1 MMFEL
6 DKSSGVS
13 HGAKIKVIGVG
24 GSGGNAVNTMIK
36 SGLSGVE
43 FIAVNTD
50 RQALSASLAEV
61 KIAIGG
67 ELTKGLGAGANP
79 EVGRRAALEDY
90 HKIADVLQGCDMVFV
105 TAGMGGGTGTGA
117 APVIA
122 KIAKEL
128 GMLTV
133 GVVTK
138 PFGFEGKKR
147 SRQALD
153 GIRFLRE
160 SVDSLITI
168 PNQRLLS
175 IAGNH
180 MSFMDAFRKAD
191 EVLLNAVQG
200 ISDLINHTGLINTDF
215 ADVRTIMANKGL
227 ALMGT
232 GLGEGEHRAVE
243 AATNAISSPL
253 LEDISVDGATGLI
266 INVTGGPDLT
276 AFEVNEATTLI
287 MEAAHEDAEI
297 IFGSVIDEAMKNKV
311 KITVIATGIGAAAQ
325 NLIVGGGIT
334 TAAPAPGTHAP
345 ATMASMHGAMASFA
359 GQPATSM
366 PIGSGTQAE
375 NLSHSVAQANAQVAH
390 AHPAMP
396 SAPAAQPHMTESLMA
411 PRPQLPTS
419 APVMPEAAPAQTAT
433 AAAPNTFQQGFGAP
447 IAQEIPMARNHVAAP
462 SAPTA
467 SATAPAGASSVEKII
482 PSASLAEVD
491 AQMDAHASDMV
502 DIDEDLPR
510 PAANA
515 QAARV
520 APTFTA
526 PVSTPVPAESME
538 QVDMFEQRMAA
549 EKAAAFARE
558 EAAAASARAAAAA
571 ATQKDPRSESLARAQ
586 QIARSLGVTNLT
598 DDEYDIPTFIRRQQ
612 QQNPPLN

>member
-1 MMFEL
+1 MFEL
-6 DKSSGVS
+6 DKAATVAQ
-13 HGAKIKVIGVG
+13 GAKIKVIGVG

-61 KIAIGG
+61 KIPIGG

-90 HKIADVLQGCDMVFV
+90 HKIADVLQGSDMVFV

-128 GMLTV
+128 GILTV

-138 PFGFEGKKR
+138 PFDFEGRKR
-147 SRQALD
+147 MRQAGD

-175 IAGNH
+175 IAGNS
-180 MSFMDAFRKAD
+180 MSFMDAFKKAD

-232 GLGEGEHRAVE
+232 GVGEGEHRAVE

-266 INVTGGPDLT
+266 INVTGGSDLT

-297 IFGSVIDEAMKNKV
+297 IFGSVIDENMKDRV
-311 KITVIATGIGAAAQ
+311 KITVIATGIGAQAQ
-325 NLIVGGGIT
+325 LG
-334 TAAPAPGTHAP
+334 HAVSAHTLTERGVP
-345 ATMASMHGAMASFA
+345 HGASMA
-359 GQPATSM
+359 
-366 PIGSGTQAE
+366 GTQAE
-375 NLSHSVAQANAQVAH
+375 SLSSLAKSQNLSVNNPHSAVPERPMAYQQPSMAHTAAITPAVA
-390 AHPAMP
+390 P
-396 SAPAAQPHMTESLMA
+396 
-411 PRPQLPTS
+411 
-419 APVMPEAAPAQTAT
+419 PVMQPVVPKA
-433 AAAPNTFQQGFGAP
+433 AP
-447 IAQEIPMARNHVAAP
+447 IAAKPELDN
-462 SAPTA
+462 
-467 SATAPAGASSVEKII
+467 II
-482 PSASLAEVD
+482 PSASLDEVD
-491 AQMDAHASDMV
+491 AQIDAE
-502 DIDEDLPR
+502 EDHRDLMEDFEETFPVAPTQAR
-510 PAANA
+510 PAAPI
-515 QAARV
+515 AATP
-520 APTFTA
+520 AGPA
-526 PVSTPVPAESME
+526 VSAADLARKME
-538 QVDMFEQRMAA
+538 QVEMFE
-549 EKAAAFARE
+549 EKLEARAKE
-558 EAAAASARAAAAA
+558 EAAKP
-571 ATQKDPRSESLARAQ
+571 KDARSESLARAQ
-586 QIARSLGVTNLT
+586 QIARSLGVTNLS

-612 QQNPPLN
+612 QNSTLNN

>member
-1 MMFEL
+1 MFEL
-6 DKSSGVS
+6 DKSTNVAQ
-13 HGAKIKVIGVG
+13 GAKIKVIGVG

-36 SGLSGVE
+36 SGLTGVE
-43 FIAVNTD
+43 FITVNTD
-50 RQALSASLAEV
+50 RQALNASLADV

-90 HKIADVLQGCDMVFV
+90 HKIADVLTGADMVFV

-128 GMLTV
+128 GILTV

-138 PFGFEGKKR
+138 PFDFEGRKR
-147 SRQALD
+147 MRQAME

-160 SVDSLITI
+160 GVDSLITI

-180 MSFMDAFRKAD
+180 MSFMDAFKKAD

-253 LEDISVDGATGLI
+253 LENISVDGATGLI

-297 IFGSVIDEAMKNKV
+297 IFGSVIDENMKNRV
-311 KITVIATGIGAAAQ
+311 KITVIATGIGANAAIEQ
-325 NLIVGGGIT
+325 VLGAGASLGSMAGTQAASLSSQVKQQ
-334 TAAPAPGTHAP
+334 APAPMAPQAP
-345 ATMASMHGAMASFA
+345 A
-359 GQPATSM
+359 
-366 PIGSGTQAE
+366 
-375 NLSHSVAQANAQVAH
+375 
-390 AHPAMP
+390 
-396 SAPAAQPHMTESLMA
+396 
-411 PRPQLPTS
+411 
-419 APVMPEAAPAQTAT
+419 VM
-433 AAAPNTFQQGFGAP
+433 
-447 IAQEIPMARNHVAAP
+447 PMARPAAP
-462 SAPTA
+462 LAQAPSPA
-467 SATAPAGASSVEKII
+467 QNVQPPPPPAVPERAADAFANVQPAAPRAPQARQEIDHII
-482 PSASLAEVD
+482 PSASIAEVD
-491 AQMDAHASDMV
+491 AHMESLRTGADFQ
-502 DIDEDLPR
+502 DIADVAEEEELPK
-510 PAANA
+510 PAAA
-515 QAARV
+515 SVMSKPLAAEAAV
-520 APTFTA
+520 APNTSLA
-526 PVSTPVPAESME
+526 SRME
-538 QVDMFEQRMAA
+538 QVEMFERKA
-549 EKAAAFARE
+549 EGHAPE
-558 EAAAASARAAAAA
+558 EGAGARAR
-571 ATQKDPRSESLARAQ
+571 DARAESIAKAQ
-586 QIARSLGVTNLT
+586 HIARSLGVGSLT

-612 QQNPPLN
+612 QQNPSVN

>member
-1 MMFEL
+1 MFEL
-6 DKSSGVS
+6 DKSAPAS

-36 SGLSGVE
+36 SGLTGVE

-61 KIAIGG
+61 KIPIGG

-90 HKIADVLQGCDMVFV
+90 HKIADALQGADMVFV

-122 KIAKEL
+122 KISKEL

-138 PFGFEGKKR
+138 PFDFEGRKR
-147 SRQALD
+147 MRQAID
-153 GIRFLRE
+153 GIKFLRE

-180 MSFMDAFRKAD
+180 MSFMDAFKKAD

-297 IFGSVIDEAMKNKV
+297 IFGSVIDEAMKNRV
-311 KITVIATGIGAAAQ
+311 KITVIATGIGAQASAMISGGMNVSTNASTMSMGASTAQLAA
-325 NLIVGGGIT
+325 
-334 TAAPAPGTHAP
+334 
-345 ATMASMHGAMASFA
+345 
-359 GQPATSM
+359 
-366 PIGSGTQAE
+366 GTQAE
-375 NLSHSVAQANAQVAH
+375 SLSQLSRQSLATTS
-390 AHPAMP
+390 PAMGSTMPSSSTSSALNGSMVTPPPLPERMNPSTP
-396 SAPAAQPHMTESLMA
+396 SASMKMNVSAGGMMAGQSMSSSGSGLGSSILGSIQPSL
-411 PRPQLPTS
+411 
-419 APVMPEAAPAQTAT
+419 
-433 AAAPNTFQQGFGAP
+433 
-447 IAQEIPMARNHVAAP
+447 
-462 SAPTA
+462 
-467 SATAPAGASSVEKII
+467 SSGTRAVEQII
-482 PSASLAEVD
+482 PSASIEEVD
-491 AQMDAHASDMV
+491 AELDASFR
-502 DIDEDLPR
+502 IDEKSMADEVQVMSER
-510 PAANA
+510 EEE
-515 QAARV
+515 V
-520 APTFTA
+520 MIS
-526 PVSTPVPAESME
+526 STPTPANKME
-538 QVDMFEQRMAA
+538 QVEMFSDRA
-549 EKAAAFARE
+549 ETKMKE
-558 EAAAASARAAAAA
+558 EAPRM
-571 ATQKDPRSESLARAQ
+571 KDTRSESLARAQ

-612 QQNPPLN
+612 QGSTTIN

>member
-1 MMFEL
+1 MFEL
-6 DKSSGVS
+6 DKTAPAS

-36 SGLSGVE
+36 SGLTGVE

-50 RQALSASLAEV
+50 RQALQASLAEV
-61 KIAIGG
+61 KIPIGG

-90 HKIADVLQGCDMVFV
+90 HKIADALQNADMVFV

-138 PFGFEGKKR
+138 PFDFEGRKR
-147 SRQALD
+147 MRQAVD
-153 GIRFLRE
+153 GIKFLRE

-180 MSFMDAFRKAD
+180 MSFMDAFKKAD

-297 IFGSVIDEAMKNKV
+297 IFGSVIDEAMKNRV
-311 KITVIATGIGAAAQ
+311 KITVIATGIGANAQ
-325 NLIVGGGIT
+325 INQIISGGLSESR
-334 TAAPAPGTHAP
+334 P
-345 ATMASMHGAMASFA
+345 ATPAASVV
-359 GQPATSM
+359 
-366 PIGSGTQAE
+366 GTQAE
-375 NLSHSVAQANAQVAH
+375 SLSAVRAPVPPPVTS
-390 AHPAMP
+390 AMP
-396 SAPAAQPHMTESLMA
+396 KPPSKEATPLPAAPKA
-411 PRPQLPTS
+411 
-419 APVMPEAAPAQTAT
+419 
-433 AAAPNTFQQGFGAP
+433 
-447 IAQEIPMARNHVAAP
+447 EIDQ
-462 SAPTA
+462 
-467 SATAPAGASSVEKII
+467 II
-482 PSASLAEVD
+482 PSASMADLD
-491 AQMDAHASDMV
+491 AAMDAYSSDDIKASLDNA
-502 DIDEDLPR
+502 DEEFLPR
-510 PAANA
+510 PYAAPN
-515 QAARV
+515 
-520 APTFTA
+520 A
-526 PVSTPVPAESME
+526 PVSTPTAANKME
-538 QVDMFEQRMAA
+538 QVEMFE
-549 EKAAAFARE
+549 EKTDARIAKE
-558 EAAAASARAAAAA
+558 EGIGARA
-571 ATQKDPRSESLARAQ
+571 KDSRSESLARAQ

-612 QQNPPLN
+612 QQNPTVN

>member
-1 MMFEL
+1 MFEL
-6 DKSSGVS
+6 DKTAPSS

-43 FIAVNTD
+43 FICVNTD

-90 HKIADVLQGCDMVFV
+90 HKIADALQGADMVFV

-122 KIAKEL
+122 KISKEL

-138 PFGFEGKKR
+138 PFDFEGRKR
-147 SRQALD
+147 MRQAVD
-153 GIRFLRE
+153 GIKFLRE

-180 MSFMDAFRKAD
+180 MSFMDAFKKAD

-297 IFGSVIDEAMKNKV
+297 IFGSVIDENMKNKV
-311 KITVIATGIGAAAQ
+311 KITVIATGIGHPALMTASMAAAADARPQ
-325 NLIVGGGIT
+325 PTVAQQSVAMMASSLAAGTQAASLSAMASPV
-334 TAAPAPGTHAP
+334 AAPAPAAAP
-345 ATMASMHGAMASFA
+345 VPPAPPVSAFASHRM
-359 GQPATSM
+359 
-366 PIGSGTQAE
+366 
-375 NLSHSVAQANAQVAH
+375 V
-390 AHPAMP
+390 P
-396 SAPAAQPHMTESLMA
+396 SAA
-411 PRPQLPTS
+411 
-419 APVMPEAAPAQTAT
+419 VAAPARPAMQAK
-433 AAAPNTFQQGFGAP
+433 P
-447 IAQEIPMARNHVAAP
+447 EID
-462 SAPTA
+462 
-467 SATAPAGASSVEKII
+467 EII
-482 PSASLAEVD
+482 PSASLDEVD
-491 AQMDAHASDMV
+491 AEMDAFSKDDMKKSLHHA
-502 DIDEDLPR
+502 EEEALPR
-510 PAANA
+510 PSGMRAA
-515 QAARV
+515 
-520 APTFTA
+520 PEA
-526 PVSTPVPAESME
+526 PVAATPAVKME
-538 QVDMFEQRMAA
+538 QVEMFHE
-549 EKAAAFARE
+549 RE
-558 EAAAASARAAAAA
+558 EARVTKEEGAGARA
-571 ATQKDPRSESLARAQ
+571 KDPRSESLARAQ

-612 QQNPPLN
+612 QNPTVN

>member
-1 MMFEL
+1 MFEL
-6 DKSSGVS
+6 DKSSGNN

-36 SGLSGVE
+36 SGLGGVE

-50 RQALSASLAEV
+50 RQALAASLAET
-61 KIAIGG
+61 KIPIGG

-90 HKIADVLQGCDMVFV
+90 HKVADVLQGCDMVFV

-128 GMLTV
+128 GILTV

-138 PFGFEGKKR
+138 PFGFEGRKR
-147 SRQALD
+147 SRQAMD
-153 GIRFLRE
+153 GIRSLRE

-175 IAGNH
+175 IAGKD

-232 GLGEGEHRAVE
+232 GLGAGEHRAVE

-266 INVTGGPDLT
+266 INVTGGTDLT

-297 IFGSVIDEAMKNKV
+297 IFGSVIDETMKDQV
-311 KITVIATGIGAAAQ
+311 KITVIATGIGAAA
-325 NLIVGGGIT
+325 
-334 TAAPAPGTHAP
+334 TAAVIGEPSKLTAPAPAPTMTAAMSGMTGTLTA
-345 ATMASMHGAMASFA
+345 
-359 GQPATSM
+359 
-366 PIGSGTQAE
+366 GTQAE
-375 NLSHSVAQANAQVAH
+375 NLGAMTNQAAVAPANMPVPPPVAAAQSPKPQIPASAPVIPSASANPAMNLSTTLHQAFAPQAAASAPVATPAAAPTMAPAQGASAQANAA
-390 AHPAMP
+390 
-396 SAPAAQPHMTESLMA
+396 
-411 PRPQLPTS
+411 
-419 APVMPEAAPAQTAT
+419 
-433 AAAPNTFQQGFGAP
+433 GFD
-447 IAQEIPMARNHVAAP
+447 H
-462 SAPTA
+462 
-467 SATAPAGASSVEKII
+467 II
-482 PSASLAEVD
+482 PSASIDEVD
-491 AQMDAHASDMV
+491 AQIDAQGVSHAAPAA
-502 DIDEDLPR
+502 EAEELPR
-510 PAANA
+510 PQA
-515 QAARV
+515 QHARAV
-520 APTFTA
+520 VNPYIS
-526 PVSTPVPAESME
+526 PESTPVSAEDME
-538 QVDMFEQRMAA
+538 QEEMFAKQ
-549 EKAAAFARE
+549 AAAAQAARE
-558 EAAAASARAAAAA
+558 EAAAAAQAAAQAA
-571 ATQKDPRSESLARAQ
+571 NARNLGTNKDPRSESLARAQ

-612 QQNPPLN
+612 QQNQPLN

>member
-1 MMFEL
+1 MFEL
-6 DKSSGVS
+6 DKTAPSS

-43 FIAVNTD
+43 FICVNTD

-90 HKIADVLQGCDMVFV
+90 HKIADALQGADMVFV

-122 KIAKEL
+122 KISKEL

-138 PFGFEGKKR
+138 PFDFEGRKR
-147 SRQALD
+147 MRQAVE
-153 GIRFLRE
+153 GIKFLRE

-180 MSFMDAFRKAD
+180 MSFMDAFKKAD

-297 IFGSVIDEAMKNKV
+297 IFGSVIDENMKNRV
-311 KITVIATGIGAAAQ
+311 KITVIATGIGHPALMTASM
-325 NLIVGGGIT
+325 T
-334 TAAPAPGTHAP
+334 TAAGIDQRPAQPTVAQQS
-345 ATMASMHGAMASFA
+345 AALMASSLAA
-359 GQPATSM
+359 
-366 PIGSGTQAE
+366 GTQAE
-375 NLSHSVAQANAQVAH
+375 SLSAVASSQPAAPRPVASPTPTFP
-390 AHPAMP
+390 PAPFASHRMVP
-396 SAPAAQPHMTESLMA
+396 SAPAP
-411 PRPQLPTS
+411 
-419 APVMPEAAPAQTAT
+419 AA
-433 AAAPNTFQQGFGAP
+433 
-447 IAQEIPMARNHVAAP
+447 RSVVAAKP
-462 SAPTA
+462 EMDE
-467 SATAPAGASSVEKII
+467 VI
-482 PSASLAEVD
+482 PSASLDEVD
-491 AQMDAHASDMV
+491 AEMDAFSKD
-502 DIDEDLPR
+502 DIKTSLHSAEEENLPR
-510 PAANA
+510 PMA
-515 QAARV
+515 QAVPTPDVKMEQVEMFNEREEARV
-520 APTFTA
+520 A
-526 PVSTPVPAESME
+526 VREGPAG
-538 QVDMFEQRMAA
+538 
-549 EKAAAFARE
+549 
-558 EAAAASARAAAAA
+558 ARA
-571 ATQKDPRSESLARAQ
+571 KDPRTESLARAQ

-612 QQNPPLN
+612 QNPPVN

>member
-1 MMFEL
+1 MFEL
-6 DKSSGVS
+6 DKSANVAQ
-13 HGAKIKVIGVG
+13 GAKIKVIGVG

-36 SGLSGVE
+36 SGLTGVE
-43 FIAVNTD
+43 FITVNTD
-50 RQALSASLAEV
+50 RQALTASLADV

-90 HKIADVLQGCDMVFV
+90 HKIADVLAGADMVFV

-128 GMLTV
+128 GILTV

-138 PFGFEGKKR
+138 PFDFEGRKR
-147 SRQALD
+147 MRQAME

-160 SVDSLITI
+160 GVDSLITI

-180 MSFMDAFRKAD
+180 MSFMDAFKKAD

-232 GLGEGEHRAVE
+232 GVGEGEHRAVE

-253 LEDISVDGATGLI
+253 LENISVDGATGLI

-297 IFGSVIDEAMKNKV
+297 IFGSVIDENMKNKV
-311 KITVIATGIGAAAQ
+311 KITVIATGIGANAAIDQ
-325 NLIVGGGIT
+325 VLGLSTPISPNAIGPERIT
-334 TAAPAPGTHAP
+334 TA
-345 ATMASMHGAMASFA
+345 SM
-359 GQPATSM
+359 
-366 PIGSGTQAE
+366 SGTQAAS
-375 NLSHSVAQANAQVAH
+375 LSSLAGAPPPAGFTPQLPMRPTQLLQPSHPRAEPMIAPSVN
-390 AHPAMP
+390 P
-396 SAPAAQPHMTESLMA
+396 APAA
-411 PRPQLPTS
+411 PR
-419 APVMPEAAPAQTAT
+419 
-433 AAAPNTFQQGFGAP
+433 AAAPLRQDIDQ
-447 IAQEIPMARNHVAAP
+447 
-462 SAPTA
+462 
-467 SATAPAGASSVEKII
+467 II
-482 PSASLAEVD
+482 PSVSVAESAAERLE
-491 AQMDAHASDMV
+491 AQQIKDDFKTVVAAEENVMPQMAMPPIAKPMV
-502 DIDEDLPR
+502 AKAEAI
-510 PAANA
+510 
-515 QAARV
+515 V
-520 APTFTA
+520 APVPEYAAEPPA
-526 PVSTPVPAESME
+526 PVRME
-538 QVDMFEQRMAA
+538 QVEMFEKRV
-549 EKAAAFARE
+549 
-558 EAAAASARAAAAA
+558 ASENQGLED
-571 ATQKDPRSESLARAQ
+571 TLSPRSRDAKAESIAKAQ
-586 QIARSLGVTNLT
+586 HIARSLGVVSLT
-598 DDEYDIPTFIRRQQ
+598 DDEFDIPTFIRRQA

>member
-1 MMFEL
+1 MFEL
-6 DKSSGVS
+6 DKSAPAS

-36 SGLSGVE
+36 SGLTGVE

-50 RQALSASLAEV
+50 RQALHSSLAEV
-61 KIAIGG
+61 KIPIGG

-90 HKIADVLQGCDMVFV
+90 HKIADALQNADMVFV

-138 PFGFEGKKR
+138 PFDFEGRKR
-147 SRQALD
+147 MRQAID
-153 GIRFLRE
+153 GIKFLRE

-180 MSFMDAFRKAD
+180 MSFMDAFKKAD

-232 GLGEGEHRAVE
+232 GMGEGEHRAVE

-297 IFGSVIDEAMKNKV
+297 IFGSVIDENMKSKV
-311 KITVIATGIGAAAQ
+311 KITVIATGIGANAQ
-325 NLIVGGGIT
+325 MSSMLGGGIERG
-334 TAAPAPGTHAP
+334 AP
-345 ATMASMHGAMASFA
+345 SMM
-359 GQPATSM
+359 
-366 PIGSGTQAE
+366 GTQAE
-375 NLSHSVAQANAQVAH
+375 SLSALSRGQTVAAQAAQAMASTVVPQRPVELAT
-390 AHPAMP
+390 PAPLQMQAPTLP
-396 SAPAAQPHMTESLMA
+396 SP
-411 PRPQLPTS
+411 
-419 APVMPEAAPAQTAT
+419 
-433 AAAPNTFQQGFGAP
+433 
-447 IAQEIPMARNHVAAP
+447 AP
-462 SAPTA
+462 SAA
-467 SATAPAGASSVEKII
+467 MAESREMDHII
-482 PSASLAEVD
+482 PSVSLEELEK
-491 AQMDAHASDMV
+491 QMDGISPSPISGLNAGLSTKEEEVPKPLSSAM
-502 DIDEDLPR
+502 IAR
-510 PAANA
+510 P
-515 QAARV
+515 
-520 APTFTA
+520 
-526 PVSTPVPAESME
+526 PVNELSSHLSGPAKME
-538 QVDMFEQRMAA
+538 QLEMFDEG
-549 EKAAAFARE
+549 EPKIRE
-558 EAAAASARAAAAA
+558 DAPLKSKDARA
-571 ATQKDPRSESLARAQ
+571 ESLARAQ

-612 QQNPPLN
+612 QGTNPN

>member
-1 MMFEL
+1 MFEL
-6 DKSSGVS
+6 DKTATVS
-13 HGAKIKVIGVG
+13 AGAKIKVIGVG

-36 SGLSGVE
+36 SGLTGVE

-50 RQALSASLAEV
+50 RQALTASLADI
-61 KIAIGG
+61 KIPIGG

-90 HKIADVLQGCDMVFV
+90 HKIADVLQGADMVFV

-128 GMLTV
+128 GILTV

-138 PFGFEGKKR
+138 PFDFEGRKR
-147 SRQALD
+147 MRQAGD
-153 GIRFLRE
+153 GIRFLKE
-160 SVDSLITI
+160 GVDSLITI

-180 MSFMDAFRKAD
+180 MSFVDAFKKAD

-232 GLGEGEHRAVE
+232 GTGEGEHRAVE

-297 IFGSVIDEAMKNKV
+297 IFGSVIDENMKNKV
-311 KITVIATGIGAAAQ
+311 KITVIATGIGANLNLEQGLGGAAARP
-325 NLIVGGGIT
+325 IS
-334 TAAPAPGTHAP
+334 
-345 ATMASMHGAMASFA
+345 MA
-359 GQPATSM
+359 
-366 PIGSGTQAE
+366 GTQAE
-375 NLSHSVAQANAQVAH
+375 SLSAIAQK
-390 AHPAMP
+390 
-396 SAPAAQPHMTESLMA
+396 APAAQASVPPPLPKVPE
-411 PRPQLPTS
+411 RPLEIKAEE
-419 APVMPEAAPAQTAT
+419 APVKTAVKAAIEEKAKNLDSIIPSVSMSEIDARMAKIAEEEFERDFIEEEEIPQPKAMPQAAAPAK
-433 AAAPNTFQQGFGAP
+433 
-447 IAQEIPMARNHVAAP
+447 AQN
-462 SAPTA
+462 
-467 SATAPAGASSVEKII
+467 
-482 PSASLAEVD
+482 L
-491 AQMDAHASDMV
+491 
-502 DIDEDLPR
+502 
-510 PAANA
+510 
-515 QAARV
+515 
-520 APTFTA
+520 A
-526 PVSTPVPAESME
+526 PVSQTVPATKME
-538 QVDMFEQRMAA
+538 QVEMFADHA
-549 EKAAAFARE
+549 K
-558 EAAAASARAAAAA
+558 EAAQEPAKDNALAARA
-571 ATQKDPRSESLARAQ
+571 KDYKAELDRAK

-612 QQNPPLN
+612 QNNNLN

>member
-1 MMFEL
+1 MFEL
-6 DKSSGVS
+6 DKSNSGS
-13 HGAKIKVIGVG
+13 QGAKIKVIGVG
-24 GSGGNAVNTMIK
+24 GSGGNAVNTMIR
-36 SGLSGVE
+36 SGLTGVE
-43 FIAVNTD
+43 FIIVNTD
-50 RQALSASLAEV
+50 RQALNASLADV

-90 HKIADVLQGCDMVFV
+90 HKIADVLTGADMVFV

-122 KIAKEL
+122 KIAKEI
-128 GMLTV
+128 GILTV

-138 PFGFEGKKR
+138 PFDFEGRKR
-147 SRQALD
+147 MRQAME

-160 SVDSLITI
+160 GVDSLITI

-180 MSFMDAFRKAD
+180 MSFMDAFKKAD

-253 LEDISVDGATGLI
+253 LENISVDGATGLI

-297 IFGSVIDEAMKNKV
+297 IFGSVIDENMKNRV
-311 KITVIATGIGAAAQ
+311 KITVIATGIGANAAIEQ
-325 NLIVGGGIT
+325 VLG
-334 TAAPAPGTHAP
+334 TAAVTSAQPGLLQQQMANTQAATLGSMANTQQGTSLQPPPAPVNATP
-345 ATMASMHGAMASFA
+345 ATPQPSYVQPPPPASAS
-359 GQPATSM
+359 
-366 PIGSGTQAE
+366 
-375 NLSHSVAQANAQVAH
+375 
-390 AHPAMP
+390 
-396 SAPAAQPHMTESLMA
+396 
-411 PRPQLPTS
+411 RPQQS
-419 APVMPEAAPAQTAT
+419 
-433 AAAPNTFQQGFGAP
+433 
-447 IAQEIPMARNHVAAP
+447 ID
-462 SAPTA
+462 S
-467 SATAPAGASSVEKII
+467 II
-482 PSASLAEVD
+482 PSASIDEVD
-491 AQMDAHASDMV
+491 AQMAK
-502 DIDEDLPR
+502 
-510 PAANA
+510 N
-515 QAARV
+515 
-520 APTFTA
+520 
-526 PVSTPVPAESME
+526 
-538 QVDMFEQRMAA
+538 
-549 EKAAAFARE
+549 
-558 EAAAASARAAAAA
+558 ASADFEAIAGLEDDHLPQPGAQRLVPPPPPRVEQ
-571 ATQKDPRSESLARAQ
+571 QKDPMQTEMFEEAKQVSQEEAVSNRPKDSRAESIARAQ
-586 QIARSLGVTNLT
+586 QIARTLGVANLT

-612 QQNPPLN
+612 QNGPTVN

>member
-1 MMFEL
+1 MFEL
-6 DKSSGVS
+6 DKTAPNS

-43 FIAVNTD
+43 FICVNTD

-90 HKIADVLQGCDMVFV
+90 HKIADALQGADMVFV

-122 KIAKEL
+122 KISKEL

-138 PFGFEGKKR
+138 PFDFEGRKR
-147 SRQALD
+147 MRQAVE
-153 GIRFLRE
+153 GIKFLRE

-180 MSFMDAFRKAD
+180 MSFMDAFKKAD

-297 IFGSVIDEAMKNKV
+297 IFGSVIDENMKNKV
-311 KITVIATGIGAAAQ
+311 KITVIATGIGHPALMTASMAAAA
-325 NLIVGGGIT
+325 GIDQRPAQPT
-334 TAAPAPGTHAP
+334 VAQQSAAL
-345 ATMASMHGAMASFA
+345 MASSLAA
-359 GQPATSM
+359 
-366 PIGSGTQAE
+366 GTQAE
-375 NLSHSVAQANAQVAH
+375 SLAATSNQPAARPVAPPAQVA
-390 AHPAMP
+390 APMMPPPAPFASHRMVP
-396 SAPAAQPHMTESLMA
+396 SAPAPAA
-411 PRPQLPTS
+411 RP
-419 APVMPEAAPAQTAT
+419 V
-433 AAAPNTFQQGFGAP
+433 
-447 IAQEIPMARNHVAAP
+447 VAAKP
-462 SAPTA
+462 
-467 SATAPAGASSVEKII
+467 EMDEII
-482 PSASLAEVD
+482 PSASLDEVD
-491 AQMDAHASDMV
+491 AEMDAFSKD
-502 DIDEDLPR
+502 DIKTSMHSAEEENLPR
-510 PAANA
+510 PMNVRTESAPMGA
-515 QAARV
+515 QAA
-520 APTFTA
+520 PT
-526 PVSTPVPAESME
+526 PAVKME
-538 QVDMFEQRMAA
+538 QVEMFNEREEARAA
-549 EKAAAFARE
+549 VRE
-558 EAAAASARAAAAA
+558 EAAGARA
-571 ATQKDPRSESLARAQ
+571 KDPRTESLARAQ

-612 QQNPPLN
+612 QNPTVN

>member
-1 MMFEL
+1 MFEL
-6 DKSSGVS
+6 DKTSAVAA
-13 HGAKIKVIGVG
+13 GAKIKVIGVG

-36 SGLSGVE
+36 SGLTGVE

-50 RQALSASLAEV
+50 RQALNASLAEV
-61 KIAIGG
+61 KIPIGG

-90 HKIADVLQGCDMVFV
+90 HKIADALQGADMVFV

-128 GMLTV
+128 GILTV

-138 PFGFEGKKR
+138 PFDFEGKKR
-147 SRQALD
+147 ARQAAE
-153 GIRFLRE
+153 GIRFLKE
-160 SVDSLITI
+160 GVDSLITI

-180 MSFMDAFRKAD
+180 MSFMDAFKKAD

-232 GLGEGEHRAVE
+232 GMGEGEHRAVE

-297 IFGSVIDEAMKNKV
+297 IFGSVIDENMKSRV
-311 KITVIATGIGAAAQ
+311 KITVIATGIGTAALLEQQNLGAGAFTKSMAGTQAESLSNIAKTQSVAPALPAAAMPVPPP
-325 NLIVGGGIT
+325 LPERPVM
-334 TAAPAPGTHAP
+334 AAPAP
-345 ATMASMHGAMASFA
+345 
-359 GQPATSM
+359 
-366 PIGSGTQAE
+366 
-375 NLSHSVAQANAQVAH
+375 
-390 AHPAMP
+390 
-396 SAPAAQPHMTESLMA
+396 
-411 PRPQLPTS
+411 
-419 APVMPEAAPAQTAT
+419 
-433 AAAPNTFQQGFGAP
+433 AP
-447 IAQEIPMARNHVAAP
+447 IAKAP
-462 SAPTA
+462 VRQDIDA
-467 SATAPAGASSVEKII
+467 II
-482 PSASLAEVD
+482 PSASLEEVD
-491 AQMDAHASDMV
+491 AHIDAFGGDDMAKSMNAAGE
-502 DIDEDLPR
+502 DELPMPIAK
-510 PAANA
+510 PAASVEA
-515 QAARV
+515 SAA
-520 APTFTA
+520 A
-526 PVSTPVPAESME
+526 
-538 QVDMFEQRMAA
+538 
-549 EKAAAFARE
+549 KAAAARLEQVEMFE
-558 EAAAASARAAAAA
+558 EKVAAENRAKEEGAGARNRDLRA
-571 ATQKDPRSESLARAQ
+571 ESLARAQ

-612 QQNPPLN
+612 QNTTVN

>member
-1 MMFEL
+1 MFEL
-6 DKSSGVS
+6 DKSSSGAQ
-13 HGAKIKVIGVG
+13 GAKIKVIGVG

-36 SGLSGVE
+36 SGLTGVE
-43 FIAVNTD
+43 FITVNTD
-50 RQALSASLAEV
+50 RQALNASLADV

-90 HKIADVLQGCDMVFV
+90 HKIADVLTGADMVFV

-128 GMLTV
+128 GILTV

-138 PFGFEGKKR
+138 PFDFEGRKR
-147 SRQALD
+147 MRQAME

-160 SVDSLITI
+160 GVDSLITI

-180 MSFMDAFRKAD
+180 MSFMDAFKKAD

-253 LEDISVDGATGLI
+253 LENISVDGATGLI

-297 IFGSVIDEAMKNKV
+297 IFGSVIDENMKNRV
-311 KITVIATGIGAAAQ
+311 KITVIATGIGANAAIEQ
-325 NLIVGGGIT
+325 VLGAGASLGSMAGTQAASLSSQVKQQ
-334 TAAPAPGTHAP
+334 APAPMAPQAP
-345 ATMASMHGAMASFA
+345 A
-359 GQPATSM
+359 
-366 PIGSGTQAE
+366 
-375 NLSHSVAQANAQVAH
+375 
-390 AHPAMP
+390 
-396 SAPAAQPHMTESLMA
+396 
-411 PRPQLPTS
+411 
-419 APVMPEAAPAQTAT
+419 VM
-433 AAAPNTFQQGFGAP
+433 
-447 IAQEIPMARNHVAAP
+447 PMARPAAP
-462 SAPTA
+462 LAQAPSPA
-467 SATAPAGASSVEKII
+467 QNVQPPPPPAVPERAADAFANVQPAAPRAPQARQEIDHII
-482 PSASLAEVD
+482 PSASIAEVD
-491 AQMDAHASDMV
+491 AHMESLRTGADFQ
-502 DIDEDLPR
+502 DIADVAEEEELPK
-510 PAANA
+510 PAAA
-515 QAARV
+515 SVMSKPLAAEAAV
-520 APTFTA
+520 APNTSLA
-526 PVSTPVPAESME
+526 SRME
-538 QVDMFEQRMAA
+538 QVEMFERKA
-549 EKAAAFARE
+549 EGHAPE
-558 EAAAASARAAAAA
+558 EGAGARAR
-571 ATQKDPRSESLARAQ
+571 DARAESIAKAQ
-586 QIARSLGVTNLT
+586 HIARSLGVGSLT

-612 QQNPPLN
+612 QQNPSVN

>member
-1 MMFEL
+1 MFEL
-6 DKSSGVS
+6 DKSASVS
-13 HGAKIKVIGVG
+13 QGAKIKVIGVG

-36 SGLSGVE
+36 SGLTGVE
-43 FIAVNTD
+43 FIVVNTD
-50 RQALSASLAEV
+50 RQALTASLADV
-61 KIAIGG
+61 KIPIGG

-79 EVGRRAALEDY
+79 EIGRRAALEDY
-90 HKIADVLQGCDMVFV
+90 HKIADVLTGADMVFV

-128 GMLTV
+128 GILTV

-138 PFGFEGKKR
+138 PFDFEGRKR
-147 SRQALD
+147 MRQAME

-160 SVDSLITI
+160 GVDSLITI

-180 MSFMDAFRKAD
+180 MSFMDAFKKAD

-297 IFGSVIDEAMKNKV
+297 IFGSVIDENMKSRV
-311 KITVIATGIGAAAQ
+311 KITVIATGIGANAVIEQ
-325 NLIVGGGIT
+325 NLNGLIYSKSMAG
-334 TAAPAPGTHAP
+334 PL
-345 ATMASMHGAMASFA
+345 ATNQANTNMA
-359 GQPATSM
+359 
-366 PIGSGTQAE
+366 GTQAE
-375 NLSHSVAQANAQVAH
+375 SLSAMAKQPSIAQQASLANQSTMQERVQEAKQVVPPPVSQAQ
-390 AHPAMP
+390 MN
-396 SAPAAQPHMTESLMA
+396 Q
-411 PRPQLPTS
+411 
-419 APVMPEAAPAQTAT
+419 
-433 AAAPNTFQQGFGAP
+433 AP
-447 IAQEIPMARNHVAAP
+447 IAAAK
-462 SAPTA
+462 
-467 SATAPAGASSVEKII
+467 PAVKAELEAII
-482 PSASLAEVD
+482 PSASLDELD
-491 AQMDAHASDMV
+491 EQMDMIAAEDMRKSL
-502 DIDEDLPR
+502 DDAEENIPF
-510 PAANA
+510 PA
-515 QAARV
+515 
-520 APTFTA
+520 TKTA
-526 PVSTPVPAESME
+526 PAGATAKEPMTME
-538 QVDMFEQRMAA
+538 QVEMFEER
-549 EKAAAFARE
+549 
-558 EAAAASARAAAAA
+558 EAASRLAKEEGAGARS
-571 ATQKDPRSESLARAQ
+571 KDTRAESLARAQ

-612 QQNPPLN
+612 QQNPTVN

>member
-1 MMFEL
+1 MFEL
-6 DKSSGVS
+6 DKTASVS

-36 SGLSGVE
+36 SGLTGVE
-43 FIAVNTD
+43 FITVNTD
-50 RQALSASLAEV
+50 RQALNASLADV

-90 HKIADVLQGCDMVFV
+90 HKIADVLAGADMVFV

-128 GMLTV
+128 GILTV

-138 PFGFEGKKR
+138 PFDFEGRKR
-147 SRQALD
+147 MRQAGD

-160 SVDSLITI
+160 GVDSLITI

-180 MSFMDAFRKAD
+180 MSFMDAFKKAD

-253 LEDISVDGATGLI
+253 LENISVDGATGLI

-297 IFGSVIDEAMKNKV
+297 IFGSVIDENMKNKV
-311 KITVIATGIGAAAQ
+311 KITVIATGIGANAEVVLGTLSSATAIGPERVAPPSIANTQAASLSQMAAQ
-325 NLIVGGGIT
+325 VQQ
-334 TAAPAPGTHAP
+334 AAPAP
-345 ATMASMHGAMASFA
+345 
-359 GQPATSM
+359 
-366 PIGSGTQAE
+366 
-375 NLSHSVAQANAQVAH
+375 
-390 AHPAMP
+390 
-396 SAPAAQPHMTESLMA
+396 
-411 PRPQLPTS
+411 
-419 APVMPEAAPAQTAT
+419 APVQQHVAPPPAYVPPPAAPAPVTHVQPPPPP
-433 AAAPNTFQQGFGAP
+433 AAPRAMDT
-447 IAQEIPMARNHVAAP
+447 
-462 SAPTA
+462 
-467 SATAPAGASSVEKII
+467 II
-482 PSASLAEVD
+482 PSASIAEVD
-491 AQMDAHASDMV
+491 AAMDAIAPAAPAPVLAAPAPAPKAPAPAPMATRSVKDDFESFADADD
-502 DIDEDLPR
+502 DILPR
-510 PAANA
+510 PAMN
-515 QAARV
+515 V
-520 APTFTA
+520 
-526 PVSTPVPAESME
+526 
-538 QVDMFEQRMAA
+538 
-549 EKAAAFARE
+549 
-558 EAAAASARAAAAA
+558 RAAAPAA
-571 ATQKDPRSESLARAQ
+571 PTPAPKMEQADLFGSEKAPAADDGVGARARDTRAESIAKAQ
-586 QIARSLGVTNLT
+586 HIARSLGVSSLT

-612 QQNPPLN
+612 QNNSTLN

>member
-1 MMFEL
+1 MFEL
-6 DKSSGVS
+6 DKTATVS
-13 HGAKIKVIGVG
+13 AGAKIKVIGVG
-24 GSGGNAVNTMIK
+24 GGGGNAVNTMIK

-50 RQALSASLAEV
+50 RQALTASLADV
-61 KIAIGG
+61 KIPVGG

-90 HKIADVLQGCDMVFV
+90 HKIADALQGADMVFV

-128 GMLTV
+128 GILTV

-138 PFGFEGKKR
+138 PFDFEGKKR
-147 SRQALD
+147 RRQAAD

-168 PNQRLLS
+168 PNQRLLM

-180 MSFMDAFRKAD
+180 MSIVDTFRRAD

-232 GLGEGEHRAVE
+232 GVGEGEHRAVE

-276 AFEVNEATTLI
+276 TFEVNEATTLI

-297 IFGSVIDEAMKNKV
+297 IFGSVIDESMKNRV
-311 KITVIATGIGAAAQ
+311 KITVIATGIGALLNAQDPLEASLAASSKPV
-325 NLIVGGGIT
+325 LPT
-334 TAAPAPGTHAP
+334 SAPI
-345 ATMASMHGAMASFA
+345 MAS
-359 GQPATSM
+359 SM
-366 PIGSGTQAE
+366 IGTQAE
-375 NLSHSVAQANAQVAH
+375 NLSAAAQKAQAITPPLPVISSASILQDLDEQAEAVASSIPDNLEQDEELPVPQAMAKPLPVEIAPAPIAAAPVAPLKMEQVEMFESKPAQKEEPAGAQAN
-390 AHPAMP
+390 PGKRD
-396 SAPAAQPHMTESLMA
+396 L
-411 PRPQLPTS
+411 R
-419 APVMPEAAPAQTAT
+419 
-433 AAAPNTFQQGFGAP
+433 
-447 IAQEIPMARNHVAAP
+447 
-462 SAPTA
+462 
-467 SATAPAGASSVEKII
+467 
-482 PSASLAEVD
+482 
-491 AQMDAHASDMV
+491 SD
-502 DIDEDLPR
+502 
-510 PAANA
+510 
-515 QAARV
+515 
-520 APTFTA
+520 
-526 PVSTPVPAESME
+526 
-538 QVDMFEQRMAA
+538 
-549 EKAAAFARE
+549 
-558 EAAAASARAAAAA
+558 
-571 ATQKDPRSESLARAQ
+571 LARAQ

-612 QQNPPLN
+612 QNPPIN

>member
-1 MMFEL
+1 MFEL
-6 DKSSGVS
+6 DKSAPAS

-36 SGLSGVE
+36 SGLTGVE

-50 RQALSASLAEV
+50 RQALHSSLAEV
-61 KIAIGG
+61 KIPIGG

-90 HKIADVLQGCDMVFV
+90 HKIADALQNADMVFV

-138 PFGFEGKKR
+138 PFDFEGRKR
-147 SRQALD
+147 MRQAVD
-153 GIRFLRE
+153 GIKFLRE

-180 MSFMDAFRKAD
+180 MSFMDAFKKAD

-232 GLGEGEHRAVE
+232 GMGEGEHRAVE

-297 IFGSVIDEAMKNKV
+297 IFGSVIDENMKSKV
-311 KITVIATGIGAAAQ
+311 KITVIATGIGANAQ
-325 NLIVGGGIT
+325 LNNIIGGGIERG
-334 TAAPAPGTHAP
+334 AP
-345 ATMASMHGAMASFA
+345 SMM
-359 GQPATSM
+359 
-366 PIGSGTQAE
+366 GTQAE
-375 NLSHSVAQANAQVAH
+375 SLSAMARGQTIQQQSQALGSTVVPQR
-390 AHPAMP
+390 P
-396 SAPAAQPHMTESLMA
+396 SELN
-411 PRPQLPTS
+411 
-419 APVMPEAAPAQTAT
+419 AAPTMQ
-433 AAAPNTFQQGFGAP
+433 AAMVPPPVPHQ
-447 IAQEIPMARNHVAAP
+447 AP
-462 SAPTA
+462 SQVMAQKR
-467 SATAPAGASSVEKII
+467 EMDHII
-482 PSASLAEVD
+482 PSASLEELEK
-491 AQMDAHASDMV
+491 QMDAIS
-502 DIDEDLPR
+502 P
-510 PAANA
+510 
-515 QAARV
+515 
-520 APTFTA
+520 APTFQSSAAQVREEEIPKPLSAAMIAKPPMSEIGAT
-526 PVSTPVPAESME
+526 TQME
-538 QVDMFEQRMAA
+538 QLEMFDGGEA
-549 EKAAAFARE
+549 KARE
-558 EAAAASARAAAAA
+558 EAPAKPKDARA
-571 ATQKDPRSESLARAQ
+571 ESLARAQ

-612 QQNPPLN
+612 QGTNPN

>member
-1 MMFEL
+1 MFEL
-6 DKSSGVS
+6 DKSASLGQ
-13 HGAKIKVIGVG
+13 GAKIKVIGVG

-50 RQALSASLAEV
+50 RQALNANLAEV
-61 KIAIGG
+61 KIPIGG

-90 HKIADVLQGCDMVFV
+90 HKIADALQGSDMVFV

-128 GMLTV
+128 GILTV

-138 PFGFEGKKR
+138 PFDFEGKKR

-175 IAGNH
+175 LAGNH
-180 MSFMDAFRKAD
+180 MSFIDAFKKAD

-232 GLGEGEHRAVE
+232 GMGEGEHRAVE

-297 IFGSVIDEAMKNKV
+297 IFGSVIDENMKSRV
-311 KITVIATGIGAAAQ
+311 KITVIATGIGANAQ
-325 NLIVGGGIT
+325 HLLGSFDNRSTI
-334 TAAPAPGTHAP
+334 APAFSA
-345 ATMASMHGAMASFA
+345 AAA
-359 GQPATSM
+359 GM
-366 PIGSGTQAE
+366 GTQAE
-375 NLSHSVAQANAQVAH
+375 TLSQVSMGATKIPAPASVM
-390 AHPAMP
+390 PPPPPRTAMAGGL
-396 SAPAAQPHMTESLMA
+396 SAPTI
-411 PRPQLPTS
+411 S
-419 APVMPEAAPAQTAT
+419 APVAPSVSQERSELSQGAAPFSAMETLSKDASFAT
-433 AAAPNTFQQGFGAP
+433 VKSEERLA
-447 IAQEIPMARNHVAAP
+447 EL
-462 SAPTA
+462 
-467 SATAPAGASSVEKII
+467 PAGAMAAGPALPVTNQRVLSVQPERDGLEGII
-482 PSASLAEVD
+482 PSASLEEVD
-491 AQMDAHASDMV
+491 AQMSALADKD
-502 DIDEDLPR
+502 DI
-510 PAANA
+510 
-515 QAARV
+515 Q
-520 APTFTA
+520 
-526 PVSTPVPAESME
+526 ESMNRADE
-538 QVDMFEQRMAA
+538 GLPKARSMRSAA
-549 EKAAAFARE
+549 EEQAELFDERMVAE
-558 EAAAASARAAAAA
+558 ARA
-571 ATQKDPRSESLARAQ
+571 KDSAGARTKDHRAESLARAQ

-612 QQNPPLN
+612 QSTNPQ

>member
-1 MMFEL
+1 MFEL
-6 DKSSGVS
+6 DKSAPSA

-61 KIAIGG
+61 KIPIGG

-90 HKIADVLQGCDMVFV
+90 HKIADALQGADMVFV

-122 KIAKEL
+122 KISKEL

-138 PFGFEGKKR
+138 PFDFEGRKR
-147 SRQALD
+147 SRQAVD

-175 IAGNH
+175 IAGNS
-180 MSFMDAFRKAD
+180 MSFMDAFKKAD

-232 GLGEGEHRAVE
+232 GLGDGEHRAVE

-297 IFGSVIDEAMKNKV
+297 IFGSVIDENMKNKV
-311 KITVIATGIGAAAQ
+311 KITVIATGIGANAMLNQGVPA
-325 NLIVGGGIT
+325 NILAG
-334 TAAPAPGTHAP
+334 APSGNIL
-345 ATMASMHGAMASFA
+345 S
-359 GQPATSM
+359 GQPVSTASTLAA
-366 PIGSGTQAE
+366 GTQAAS
-375 NLSHSVAQANAQVAH
+375 LSSVAQQPMAAPVPPPVPERPVEMRAPVPP
-390 AHPAMP
+390 PARSMDMINP
-396 SAPAAQPHMTESLMA
+396 SAPPA
-411 PRPQLPTS
+411 PRMA
-419 APVMPEAAPAQTAT
+419 APVMKTEA
-433 AAAPNTFQQGFGAP
+433 
-447 IAQEIPMARNHVAAP
+447 
-462 SAPTA
+462 
-467 SATAPAGASSVEKII
+467 EKII
-482 PSASLAEVD
+482 PSASLAELD
-491 AQMDAHASDMV
+491 AEMDSFSSDDMASSMTAAE
-502 DIDEDLPR
+502 EDLPK
-510 PAANA
+510 PGL
-515 QAARV
+515 AARAPLQPQS
-520 APTFTA
+520 APT
-526 PVSTPVPAESME
+526 PATKME
-538 QVDMFEQRMAA
+538 QVEMFNEGSEERTVRD
-549 EKAAAFARE
+549 EGIGARTRD
-558 EAAAASARAAAAA
+558 S
-571 ATQKDPRSESLARAQ
+571 RSESLARAQ

-612 QQNPPLN
+612 QGPTVN

>member
-1 MMFEL
+1 MFEL
-6 DKSSGVS
+6 DKSAPSA

-36 SGLSGVE
+36 SGLTGVE
-43 FIAVNTD
+43 FIVVNTD
-50 RQALSASLAEV
+50 RQALHSSLAEV
-61 KIAIGG
+61 KIPIGG

-90 HKIADVLQGCDMVFV
+90 HKIADALQNADMVFV

-138 PFGFEGKKR
+138 PFDFEGRKR
-147 SRQALD
+147 MRQAMD

-160 SVDSLITI
+160 GVDSLITI

-180 MSFMDAFRKAD
+180 MSFMDAFKKAD

-297 IFGSVIDEAMKNKV
+297 IFGSVIDENMKNRV
-311 KITVIATGIGAAAQ
+311 KITVIATGIGATAQVGLMGGAGSLERPSTSTSVSMAGTQAESLSAMGKPQAAPIAHHMMPP
-325 NLIVGGGIT
+325 LPERIT
-334 TAAPAPGTHAP
+334 PPVAAPAPMMSQAASP
-345 ATMASMHGAMASFA
+345 ASPAMHGVPQ
-359 GQPATSM
+359 QPAM
-366 PIGSGTQAE
+366 
-375 NLSHSVAQANAQVAH
+375 
-390 AHPAMP
+390 
-396 SAPAAQPHMTESLMA
+396 QPRMA
-411 PRPQLPTS
+411 
-419 APVMPEAAPAQTAT
+419 APVK
-433 AAAPNTFQQGFGAP
+433 N
-447 IAQEIPMARNHVAAP
+447 EIDQ
-462 SAPTA
+462 
-467 SATAPAGASSVEKII
+467 II
-482 PSASLAEVD
+482 PSASLAELD
-491 AQMDAHASDMV
+491 AEMDSFSTEASAASSDSM
-502 DIDEDLPR
+502 EEALPR
-510 PAANA
+510 PSAMAKPAAPL
-515 QAARV
+515 
-520 APTFTA
+520 APK
-526 PVSTPVPAESME
+526 ME
-538 QVDMFEQRMAA
+538 QVEMFNESKEPAA
-549 EKAAAFARE
+549 PARE
-558 EAAAASARAAAAA
+558 EGIGARARD
-571 ATQKDPRSESLARAQ
+571 TNRSESLARAQ

-612 QQNPPLN
+612 QNPTVN

>member
-1 MMFEL
+1 MFEL
-6 DKSSGVS
+6 DKSAPSA

-61 KIAIGG
+61 KIPIGG

-90 HKIADVLQGCDMVFV
+90 HKIADALQGADMVFV

-122 KIAKEL
+122 KISKEL

-138 PFGFEGKKR
+138 PFDFEGRKR
-147 SRQALD
+147 SRQAVD

-175 IAGNH
+175 IAGNS
-180 MSFMDAFRKAD
+180 MSFMDAFKKAD

-232 GLGEGEHRAVE
+232 GLGDGEHRAVE

-297 IFGSVIDEAMKNKV
+297 IFGSVIDENMKNKV
-311 KITVIATGIGAAAQ
+311 KITVIATGIGANAMLNQGIPANILAGAPTGNILGTQPVSTASTLAAGTQ
-325 NLIVGGGIT
+325 AASLSSMAQQPMAAPVPPPVPERPVEMRAPVPPPAKSMDMINPSAPRM
-334 TAAPAPGTHAP
+334 AAPA
-345 ATMASMHGAMASFA
+345 M
-359 GQPATSM
+359 Q
-366 PIGSGTQAE
+366 
-375 NLSHSVAQANAQVAH
+375 
-390 AHPAMP
+390 
-396 SAPAAQPHMTESLMA
+396 TEA
-411 PRPQLPTS
+411 
-419 APVMPEAAPAQTAT
+419 
-433 AAAPNTFQQGFGAP
+433 
-447 IAQEIPMARNHVAAP
+447 
-462 SAPTA
+462 
-467 SATAPAGASSVEKII
+467 EKII
-482 PSASLAEVD
+482 PSASLAELD
-491 AQMDAHASDMV
+491 AEMDSFSSDDMV
-502 DIDEDLPR
+502 SSMTAAEEDLPK
-510 PAANA
+510 PSM
-515 QAARV
+515 AARGPV
-520 APTFTA
+520 MPQSAPT
-526 PVSTPVPAESME
+526 PATKME
-538 QVDMFEQRMAA
+538 QVEMFNEA
-549 EKAAAFARE
+549 EERIVKDDGMG
-558 EAAAASARAAAAA
+558 ARAR
-571 ATQKDPRSESLARAQ
+571 DSRSESLARAQ

-612 QQNPPLN
+612 QGPTVN

>member
-1 MMFEL
+1 MFEL
-6 DKSSGVS
+6 DKSAPSA

-50 RQALSASLAEV
+50 RQALNASLAEV
-61 KIAIGG
+61 KIPIGG

-90 HKIADVLQGCDMVFV
+90 HKIADALQNADMVFV

-138 PFGFEGKKR
+138 PFDFEGRKR
-147 SRQALD
+147 TRQASD

-175 IAGNH
+175 IAGNT
-180 MSFMDAFRKAD
+180 MSFMDAFKKAD

-232 GLGEGEHRAVE
+232 GLGDGEHRAVE

-297 IFGSVIDEAMKNKV
+297 IFGSVIDENMKNKV
-311 KITVIATGIGAAAQ
+311 KITVIATGIGANAQ
-325 NLIVGGGIT
+325 VDKIVGHSPT
-334 TAAPAPGTHAP
+334 VAESRAALG
-345 ATMASMHGAMASFA
+345 ASMA
-359 GQPATSM
+359 
-366 PIGSGTQAE
+366 GTQAE
-375 NLSHSVAQANAQVAH
+375 SLSAMNRQPAPLTVAQMAAQPASVPPPA
-390 AHPAMP
+390 APYQGMPPARPAMP
-396 SAPAAQPHMTESLMA
+396 TAPAMA
-411 PRPQLPTS
+411 RP
-419 APVMPEAAPAQTAT
+419 AAP
-433 AAAPNTFQQGFGAP
+433 
-447 IAQEIPMARNHVAAP
+447 VAAP
-462 SAPTA
+462 QAIDQ
-467 SATAPAGASSVEKII
+467 II
-482 PSASLAEVD
+482 PSASLDEVD
-491 AQMDAHASDMV
+491 AQMGVNAAPEAPVASMSPMARNV
-502 DIDEDLPR
+502 LDEEEELPR
-510 PAANA
+510 PTAA
-515 QAARV
+515 QAAP
-520 APTFTA
+520 ALNLA
-526 PVSTPVPAESME
+526 PVPAAAQTTATTPAARME
-538 QVDMFEQRMAA
+538 QVEMFNE
-549 EKAAAFARE
+549 RE
-558 EAAAASARAAAAA
+558 EAERAAAQREEGAGA
-571 ATQKDPRSESLARAQ
+571 RAKDARSESLARAQ

-612 QQNPPLN
+612 QQNPSVN

>member
-1 MMFEL
+1 MFEL
-6 DKSSGVS
+6 DKSATVAG
-13 HGAKIKVIGVG
+13 GAKIKVIGVG

-50 RQALSASLAEV
+50 RQALNASLAEV

-90 HKIADVLQGCDMVFV
+90 HKIADALTGADMVFV

-128 GMLTV
+128 GILTV

-138 PFGFEGKKR
+138 PFDFEGKKR
-147 SRQALD
+147 ARQAYD

-160 SVDSLITI
+160 GVDSLITI

-180 MSFMDAFRKAD
+180 MSFMDAFKKAD

-232 GLGEGEHRAVE
+232 GMGEGEHRAVE

-297 IFGSVIDEAMKNKV
+297 IFGSVIDENMKSRV
-311 KITVIATGIGAAAQ
+311 KITVIATGIGANAVIEQ
-325 NLIVGGGIT
+325 NLNGLIYSKSMAGPLAT
-334 TAAPAPGTHAP
+334 TQTNTNMAGTQAESLSAMAKQPSIAQQASLASQSAMLERAPERHAVPPPVSAPQASAQATMHAQIPASKPAMPAAPAPK
-345 ATMASMHGAMASFA
+345 
-359 GQPATSM
+359 
-366 PIGSGTQAE
+366 AE
-375 NLSHSVAQANAQVAH
+375 LEN
-390 AHPAMP
+390 
-396 SAPAAQPHMTESLMA
+396 
-411 PRPQLPTS
+411 
-419 APVMPEAAPAQTAT
+419 
-433 AAAPNTFQQGFGAP
+433 
-447 IAQEIPMARNHVAAP
+447 
-462 SAPTA
+462 
-467 SATAPAGASSVEKII
+467 II
-482 PSASLAEVD
+482 PSASIDELDE
-491 AQMDAHASDMV
+491 QMDMLAAEDMKKAMSDADEAPFVTSRQAPLGASAK
-502 DIDEDLPR
+502 DE
-510 PAANA
+510 A
-515 QAARV
+515 
-520 APTFTA
+520 T
-526 PVSTPVPAESME
+526 ME
-538 QVDMFEQRMAA
+538 QVEMFEERA
-549 EKAAAFARE
+549 
-558 EAAAASARAAAAA
+558 EAARLAKEEGAGARA
-571 ATQKDPRSESLARAQ
+571 KDLRAESLARAQ

-612 QQNPPLN
+612 QQNPTVN

>member
-1 MMFEL
+1 MFEL
-6 DKSSGVS
+6 DKAATVAQ
-13 HGAKIKVIGVG
+13 GAKIKVIGVG

-61 KIAIGG
+61 KIPIGG

-90 HKIADVLQGCDMVFV
+90 HKIADVLQGSDMVFV

-128 GMLTV
+128 GILTV

-138 PFGFEGKKR
+138 PFDFEGRKR
-147 SRQALD
+147 MRQAGD

-175 IAGNH
+175 IAGNS
-180 MSFMDAFRKAD
+180 MSFMDAFKKAD

-215 ADVRTIMANKGL
+215 ADVRTIMHNKGL

-232 GLGEGEHRAVE
+232 GIGEGEHRAVE

-266 INVTGGPDLT
+266 INVTGGSDLT

-297 IFGSVIDEAMKNKV
+297 IFGSVIDENMKDRV
-311 KITVIATGIGAAAQ
+311 KITVIATGIGAQ
-325 NLIVGGGIT
+325 HMQ
-334 TAAPAPGTHAP
+334 TAHLPSGAHAGSSP
-345 ATMASMHGAMASFA
+345 VSMA
-359 GQPATSM
+359 
-366 PIGSGTQAE
+366 GTQAE
-375 NLSHSVAQANAQVAH
+375 SLSTLAKSQSLGANNPQSPVPERPMAYSQA
-390 AHPAMP
+390 
-396 SAPAAQPHMTESLMA
+396 AAI
-411 PRPQLPTS
+411 
-419 APVMPEAAPAQTAT
+419 APVPPPVTAYQAPQ
-433 AAAPNTFQQGFGAP
+433 GAP
-447 IAQEIPMARNHVAAP
+447 V
-462 SAPTA
+462 S
-467 SATAPAGASSVEKII
+467 PAVNPEFEKII
-482 PSASLAEVD
+482 PSASMAEVD
-491 AQMDAHASDMV
+491 AHLDAQGGGAE
-502 DIDEDLPR
+502 EDGSGLMEDFEETFPVA
-510 PAANA
+510 PSQPA

-520 APTFTA
+520 TA
-526 PVSTPVPAESME
+526 AAQAEAARKME
-538 QVDMFEQRMAA
+538 QVEMFEERS
-549 EKAAAFARE
+549 E
-558 EAAAASARAAAAA
+558 ARA
-571 ATQKDPRSESLARAQ
+571 KEEPKPRDSRSESLARAQ
-586 QIARSLGVTNLT
+586 QIARSLGVTNLS

-612 QQNPPLN
+612 QNNTLNN

>member
-1 MMFEL
+1 MFEL
-6 DKSSGVS
+6 DKSANVS

-36 SGLSGVE
+36 SGLTGVE
-43 FIAVNTD
+43 FIVVNTD
-50 RQALSASLAEV
+50 RQALHASLADV

-90 HKIADVLQGCDMVFV
+90 HKIADVLAGADMVFV

-128 GMLTV
+128 GILTV

-138 PFGFEGKKR
+138 PFDFEGRKR
-147 SRQALD
+147 MRQAMD

-160 SVDSLITI
+160 GVDSLITI

-180 MSFMDAFRKAD
+180 MSFMDAFKKAD

-253 LEDISVDGATGLI
+253 LENISVDGATGLI

-297 IFGSVIDEAMKNKV
+297 IFGSVIDENMKNKV
-311 KITVIATGIGAAAQ
+311 KITVIATGIGAIATEQA
-325 NLIVGGGIT
+325 LGAPSPTV
-334 TAAPAPGTHAP
+334 AAPAAASIAHTQAASLSTSMASQAAAYQASTLAP
-345 ATMASMHGAMASFA
+345 APVYVA
-359 GQPATSM
+359 PA
-366 PIGSGTQAE
+366 P
-375 NLSHSVAQANAQVAH
+375 VY
-390 AHPAMP
+390 
-396 SAPAAQPHMTESLMA
+396 SAPQPPTVSHVQPPPPPAAPTYVAAELGAAHVPAIPEARPAPA
-411 PRPQLPTS
+411 PRAIDT
-419 APVMPEAAPAQTAT
+419 
-433 AAAPNTFQQGFGAP
+433 
-447 IAQEIPMARNHVAAP
+447 
-462 SAPTA
+462 
-467 SATAPAGASSVEKII
+467 II
-482 PSASLAEVD
+482 PSASLDEVD
-491 AQMDAHASDMV
+491 AQMEAQKAAVSADFDSF
-502 DIDEDLPR
+502 DETMEAEEELPKPSAPMAR
-510 PAANA
+510 SN
-515 QAARV
+515 QA
-520 APTFTA
+520 PTA
-526 PVSTPVPAESME
+526 PVSAAKME
-538 QVDMFEQRMAA
+538 QVEMFER
-549 EKAAAFARE
+549 KA
-558 EAAAASARAAAAA
+558 EAAAAADDVSVARSRDARA
-571 ATQKDPRSESLARAQ
+571 ESIAKAQ
-586 QIARSLGVTNLT
+586 HIARSLGVGSLT

-612 QQNPPLN
+612 QNNSTIN